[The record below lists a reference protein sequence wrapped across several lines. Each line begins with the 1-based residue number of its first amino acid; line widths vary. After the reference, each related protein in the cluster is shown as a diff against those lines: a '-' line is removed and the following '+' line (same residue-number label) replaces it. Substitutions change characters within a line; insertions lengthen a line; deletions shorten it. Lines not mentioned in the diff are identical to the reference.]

1 MKFTVSIS
9 IERDDNLKHD
19 DESWFDTEHMAQE
32 ISHKLSPWLED
43 IDYQVIDYSVTT
55 FDIT

>member
-19 DESWFDTEHMAQE
+19 DVSWFDTEHMAQE

-43 IDYQVIDYSVTT
+43 LDYQVIDYQVSETV
-55 FDIT
+55 